1 MKRNVYVYFILFFIR
16 LMFIRKTKTKI
27 EIRFIYG
34 YSWYSKF
41 KAYIKSQ
48 PLYLKFSLFYLY

>member
-16 LMFIRKTKTKI
+16 IMFIRKTKTKI
-27 EIRFIYG
+27 ETPFIYG

-41 KAYIKSQ
+41 KAYIKSH
-48 PLYLKFSLFYLY
+48 S